1 MFDIV
6 FTGKVALAFAGRD
19 VIKFFCSGLSHG
31 EREGAEV

>member
-1 MFDIV
+1 MNGIV
-6 FTGKVALAFAGRD
+6 FNGKVALAFAGRD